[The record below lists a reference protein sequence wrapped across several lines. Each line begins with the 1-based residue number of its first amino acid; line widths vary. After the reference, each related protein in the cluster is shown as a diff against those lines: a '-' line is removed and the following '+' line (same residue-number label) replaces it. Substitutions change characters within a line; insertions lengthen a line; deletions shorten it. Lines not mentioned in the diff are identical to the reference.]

1 MRRLPEVLFVLAA
14 ATVVPAS
21 SGRGA
26 DLYVGVAEANITHA
40 QPMALWGQMHTRIS
54 KSVESPVTA
63 QVVALESRA
72 GDRPL
77 DSAIMI
83 SGDIIGL
90 PHKVLDALRK
100 RVAERLPGFDVQK
113 LFVNGTHIH
122 TGPVFQEGDYNV
134 PKEGVVQPTEYA
146 RFFVERVSE
155 AAAKAWQD
163 RQPGAVA
170 WGLGHA
176 VVGQNRRAVYADGR
190 AVMYGRTDQPDFRG
204 LEGYEDHTV
213 EVLFFFDRQKKLL
226 AAAINLACTA
236 QEVESRSTVNADFF
250 HEVREALRE
259 KHGRELK
266 VLGWIAA
273 AGDQSPH
280 LMFRQRAEDRMR
292 ELRGLTRL
300 QEIARRIVSA
310 FDEAYDGAKKDVRT
324 DVVLAHRVAQLDLP
338 VRMVTDEE
346 AAAAKAKVESLSKDP
361 KNQTLVGW
369 HQGIVNRHANQ
380 KNHPTHQAEIHVLR
394 LGDVAIATNPFELF
408 LDFGIQMKARSPA
421 LQTFVVQLVGVD
433 GYLPTARAVRGG
445 GYSAIAESNTVGPEG
460 GQVLVDRTVDL
471 VKSLWP
477 EAKR

>member
-100 RVAERLPGFDVQK
+100 RVAERMPGFDVQK

>member
-1 MRRLPEVLFVLAA
+1 MRRLTEVLFVLAA

>member
-1 MRRLPEVLFVLAA
+1 MRRLPEVLLVLAA

-90 PHKVLDALRK
+90 PHKLLDALRK

-113 LFVNGTHIH
+113 LFVNGTHTH
-122 TGPVFQEGDYNV
+122 TGPVFQEGDYNI

-146 RFFVERVSE
+146 RFVVERVSE

-338 VRMVTDEE
+338 VRIVTDEE
-346 AAAAKAKVESLSKDP
+346 AAAARAKVESLSKDP

-460 GQVLVDRTVDL
+460 GQVLVDRTVEL

>member
-1 MRRLPEVLFVLAA
+1 
-14 ATVVPAS
+14 
-21 SGRGA
+21 
-26 DLYVGVAEANITHA
+26 
-40 QPMALWGQMHTRIS
+40 MALWGQMHTRIS
-54 KSVESPVTA
+54 TSVESPVTA
-63 QVVALESRA
+63 QIVALESRD

-90 PHKVLDALRK
+90 PQPVVEALRK

-113 LFVNGTHIH
+113 LFVSGTHTH
-122 TGPVFQEGDYNV
+122 TGPVFLEGDYKV
-134 PKEGVVQPTEYA
+134 PKEGVVQPADYA
-146 RFFVERVSE
+146 RFFVEKVSE
-155 AAAKAWQD
+155 AVVKAWKD

-190 AVMYGRTDQPDFRG
+190 AVMYGRTDPPDFRG
-204 LEGYEDHTV
+204 LEGYEDHAI
-213 EVLFFFDRQKKLL
+213 EVLFFFDRQTKLL

-236 QEVESRSTVNADFF
+236 QEVEGRSTVNADFF
-250 HEVREALRE
+250 HEVREALRV

-280 LMFRQRAEDRMR
+280 LQFRQRAEDRMR

-300 QEIARRIVSA
+300 QELSRRIVSA
-310 FDEAYDGAKKDVRT
+310 FDEAYDGAKKEIHR
-324 DVVLAHRVAQLDLP
+324 DVVLAHRVARLALP
-338 VRMVTDEE
+338 VRLVTDDE
-346 AAAAKAKVESLSKDP
+346 AAAAKAKIEALSKDP
-361 KNQTLVGW
+361 NNQTLVGW
-369 HQGIVNRHANQ
+369 HQGIVDRHANQ
-380 KNHPTHQAEIHVLR
+380 KNRPTHEIEIHVLR

-421 LQTFVVQLVGVD
+421 LQTFVVQLVGVE

-445 GYSAIAESNTVGPEG
+445 GYGAIAESNTVGPEG

-471 VKSLWP
+471 IKSLWP
-477 EAKR
+477 AAKP